1 MELEL
6 QMRHFLVNTEKISFS
21 FFHSPRQHLPHVV
34 SGWTA
39 QSAHPLSPWLWSG
52 LSCASP
58 GSNPVS
64 KPQVCCF
71 LLYLP
76 PRFVLLQALSG
87 YNNCYHSLPRFTPG
101 ALHSKWAAPGIS
113 HTLWVLTEQLHNPG
127 DECWRA
133 HLPAL
138 QASAVNSVTQF
149 NIKNHNLHRATN
161 FQNITQNPSII
172 IYN

>member
-6 QMRHFLVNTEKISFS
+6 QMRHFLVNIEKISLS

-39 QSAHPLSPWLWSG
+39 QSAHPFSPWLLPG

-58 GSNPVS
+58 GSHPVS
-64 KPQVCCF
+64 KPQVSCF

-87 YNNCYHSLPRFTPG
+87 YNNCYHSLPRFAPG
-101 ALHSKWAAPGIS
+101 ALHSKRAAPGIS
-113 HTLWVLTEQLHNPG
+113 HTQV
-127 DECWRA
+127 
-133 HLPAL
+133 
-138 QASAVNSVTQF
+138 S
-149 NIKNHNLHRATN
+149 HRATPKSRRWTLKSP
-161 FQNITQNPSII
+161 FTCPAGLCCWFCGSVQHKKP
-172 IYN
+172 

>member
-6 QMRHFLVNTEKISFS
+6 QMRHFLVNIEKISLS

-39 QSAHPLSPWLWSG
+39 QSAHPFSPWLSSG

-58 GSNPVS
+58 GSHPVS
-64 KPQVCCF
+64 KPQVSCF

-87 YNNCYHSLPRFTPG
+87 YNNCYHSLPRFAPG
-101 ALHSKWAAPGIS
+101 ALHSKRAAPGIS
-113 HTLWVLTEQLHNPG
+113 HTLWFLTEQLQNPG
-127 DECWRA
+127 DERWRA

-138 QASAVNSVTQF
+138 QASAVDSVAQF
-149 NIKNHNLHRATN
+149 NIKNHNLHKATN
-161 FQNITQNPSII
+161 FQKYYTEPKYNNI
-172 IYN
+172 